1 MVVSIIS
8 LFNTYIFV
16 SALGNRNDLNDFA
29 NPKCF
34 NIRTDSAQNTYCL
47 TICTILNTWS
57 TTVVRSLLSS
67 LDLDKNSTHEMK
79 VKVKSESE
87 AAHSCP
93 TLCNPMDC
101 SLPGSSVHGIFQAI
115 VLEWIAISFS
125 RGSSQ
130 PGDWTWVS
138 RIVDRHCDKQGYKA
152 GKDETLWC
160 LFKVCLKL

>member
-16 SALGNRNDLNDFA
+16 SVLGNRNDSNDFA

-34 NIRTDSAQNTYCL
+34 NIRTDSVQNMYCL

-57 TTVVRSLLSS
+57 TTAVRSLLSS

-79 VKVKSESE
+79 VKSESE
-87 AAHSCP
+87 VAQSCP
-93 TLCNPMDC
+93 TLCDPTDC

-130 PGDWTWVS
+130 PGDWIRVS

-152 GKDETLWC
+152 GKDKTLWC
-160 LFKVCLKL
+160 LFKVCV